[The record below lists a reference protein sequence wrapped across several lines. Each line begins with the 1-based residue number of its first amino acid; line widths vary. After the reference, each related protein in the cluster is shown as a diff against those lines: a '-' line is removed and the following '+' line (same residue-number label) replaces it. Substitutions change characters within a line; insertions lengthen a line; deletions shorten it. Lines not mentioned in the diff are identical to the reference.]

1 MKKTILGVL
10 LGAAG
15 LLALTAARADNT
27 EFFTPGTTK
36 LALDAGAAGGGD
48 KLATIIFTNG
58 DQKDINAG
66 DAVFVDA
73 GVLHNFADSNWSFK
87 GTVGYSFI
95 TVHADNG
102 DSTFD
107 RMPIDLLAIYSHG
120 DHHFGLGMTY
130 HMNPHLDLSGFGPNA
145 DFDNATGLLLQY
157 QYWMFGVRYTDIT
170 YKVSAGTPCVKCSFD
185 GSSLGLFFN
194 FAF

>member
-10 LGAAG
+10 LGATS

-27 EFFTPGTTK
+27 EFFVPGTTK
-36 LALDAGAAGGGD
+36 VALDAGVAGGGD
-48 KLATIIFTNG
+48 KLATIIYTNG

-66 DAVFVDA
+66 DAVFADI

-87 GTVGYSFI
+87 GTNGYSFI
-95 TVHADNG
+95 TVHASNN
-102 DSTFD
+102 DSTFS
-107 RMPIDLLAIYSHG
+107 RVPIDLLAIYSHG

-130 HMNPHLDLSGFGPNA
+130 HMSPHLDLGSFGPSA
-145 DFDNATGLLLQY
+145 DFDNATGLILQY
-157 QYWMFGVRYTDIT
+157 QYWMFGVRYTGIT
-170 YKVSAGTPCVKCSFD
+170 YKASAGTPCTKCSFD